1 MALRTQILFSI
12 LGITIFAQVIFGL
25 LAYRQITESRGDQLT
40 IFLQYL
46 NREVAERLTLPGN
59 QYVSEIYLEE
69 LRRKFST
76 PDSTLLIQKDNK
88 ILYSAGNTSFD
99 ISDVSQ
105 QLRAAYSDK
114 NKHGLISLN
123 NEEYYWAIS
132 DLPNKNYQL
141 IMLEPATNEEA
152 LIATTLRQRLLTTG
166 AIILWLAVWISL
178 MLSTKMSK
186 QLDEKNDQLKHMAL
200 HDSLTGLP
208 NRQLL
213 SDRLEQLFLQSQ
225 REKQLFS
232 LFLIDLDRF
241 KEINDT
247 LGHQFGDELLKM
259 VSARLMRSI
268 REKDSISRLGGD
280 EFAVLLPQTDFSGS
294 KLCAERILK
303 AMDAPFCINKV
314 STESKASIGIAIF
327 PEHGNSVE
335 ELMRH
340 ADIAMYQAKKTQS
353 GFSIY
358 DPSQNKHSMRRLK
371 LMSDLRAAIE
381 NKKIHVA
388 YQPLIKRD
396 QKTISSVETLARW
409 HHPEI
414 GDISPNEFIPM
425 AEQMGLIHQLT
436 LQVLKQAVDDCK
448 EWHKQGYTFGINI
461 NISTYCLQDFSL
473 PNEINKIL
481 KKGNINSE
489 NVELEITETALMHDL
504 SRAGKILNQ
513 LSDAGLQLAIDDFGT
528 GFSSLNYLKNLPV
541 DTLKIDKSFIL
552 DMHNSSNDHAIVK
565 TIIELGHNLNCQVVA
580 EGVENQQTIDSLNAL
595 NVDILQGF
603 FYSQPLSPQRFQNW
617 LAEHIKSS
625 KQKKLGKVTPLSSV
639 STKYSA

>member
-1 MALRTQILFSI
+1 MTLRTQILFSI
-12 LGITIFAQVIFGL
+12 LGITIFAQIIFGL

-76 PDSTLLIQKDNK
+76 PDSTLFVQKDNK
-88 ILYSAGNTSFD
+88 ILYSAGNNSLDLT
-99 ISDVSQ
+99 DVSQ
-105 QLRAAYSDK
+105 QLNTAYSDQ

-123 NEEYYWAIS
+123 GEEYYWAIS

-152 LIATTLRQRLLTTG
+152 LIATTLKQRLFTTG

-178 MLSTKMSK
+178 LLSTKISK
-186 QLDEKNDQLKHMAL
+186 QLDEKNDQLEHMAL

-213 SDRLEQLFLQSQ
+213 NDRLEQLFLQSR
-225 REKQLFS
+225 RENQVFS

-241 KEINDT
+241 KEVNDT

-259 VSARLMRSI
+259 VSTRLMASI

-280 EFAVLLPQTDFSGS
+280 EFAVLLPQTDFEGA
-294 KLCAERILK
+294 KFCAERILK
-303 AMDAPFCINKV
+303 AMDAPFCINRV

-327 PEHGNSVE
+327 PEHGNNAE
-335 ELMRH
+335 ELMQH
-340 ADIAMYQAKKTQS
+340 ADIAMYQAKKLQS
-353 GFSIY
+353 GFAIY
-358 DPSQNKHSMRRLK
+358 DPAQNKHSMRRLK
-371 LMSDLRAAIE
+371 LMNDLRAAVE
-381 NKKIHVA
+381 NKNIHVA
-388 YQPLIKRD
+388 YQPLINRD
-396 QKTISSVETLARW
+396 QKTIYSVEALARW
-409 HHPEI
+409 HHDEI

-425 AEQMGLIHQLT
+425 AEQMGLIHPLT
-436 LQVLKQAVDDCK
+436 LQVLQRAVHDCK
-448 EWHKQGYTFGINI
+448 QWQQQGYIFGINI

-473 PNEINKIL
+473 PGEISHIVKNAGLNTEK
-481 KKGNINSE
+481 
-489 NVELEITETALMHDL
+489 VELEITETALMHDL

-513 LSDAGLQLAIDDFGT
+513 LSATGLQLAIDDFGT

-552 DMHNSSNDHAIVK
+552 DMHNSSNDRAIVK

-580 EGVENQQTIDSLNAL
+580 EGVESQQSIDSLQSL

-603 FYSQPLSPQRFQNW
+603 FYSKPLSPANFQNW
-617 LAEHIKSS
+617 LTENFAPQAGQEPS
-625 KQKKLGKVTPLSSV
+625 LSSV
-639 STKYSA
+639 STEHSA